1 MPQQQGGSYQYV
13 MPQPIVYTSPVPNG
27 PPTFV
32 VDTSTQAMQQGG
44 YLETYQQ
51 ANEGMPVMGRR
62 NHMQP
67 RGHQTPRGRAVSP
80 KKTFGGEQVAST
92 TKITVSK
99 LG

>member
-1 MPQQQGGSYQYV
+1 
-13 MPQPIVYTSPVPNG
+13 MPQPILYTSPVPNG

-32 VDTSTQAMQQGG
+32 VDTSAQAMQQGG

-51 ANEGMPVMGRR
+51 AAEGMPVMGRR
-62 NHMQP
+62 NP
-67 RGHQTPRGRAVSP
+67 SRGHQTPRGRAVSP
-80 KKTFGGEQVAST
+80 KKTFGGEQVASS